1 MLDFF
6 LSIKEQVSS
15 YFYVFKFFIYFCI
28 GSILILILQQVFNIS
43 RFLFK
48 RFNKNFFLEN
58 IKLFFN
64 FILFVFISIILGWI
78 VMLLIIKKISW

>member
-6 LSIKEQVSS
+6 LSLKEQIGS

-28 GSILILILQQVFNIS
+28 GSILILILQKVLNLS
-43 RFLFK
+43 RFLLK
-48 RFNKNFFLEN
+48 RFNKDFFLEN

-78 VMLLIIKKISW
+78 VMILIIKKISW